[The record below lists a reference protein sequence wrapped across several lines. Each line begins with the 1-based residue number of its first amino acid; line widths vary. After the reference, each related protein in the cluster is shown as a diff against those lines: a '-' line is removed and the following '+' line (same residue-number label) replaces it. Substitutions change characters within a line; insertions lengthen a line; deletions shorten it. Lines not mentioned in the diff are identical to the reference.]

1 MIDSGKFLI
10 VIVNN
15 INKRILMIM
24 CMVFVILCFMEGF

>member
-15 INKRILMIM
+15 SNKRKLMIM
-24 CMVFVILCFMEGF
+24 CMVFVILCFMEGY